1 MNVTIRPSEPR
12 DAEGLRDLFLQP
24 KAMRE
29 TLHLPHSTL
38 AMWQERLNNVP
49 VGVYSYVA
57 ELDGKIVG
65 NIALTQAQR
74 PRLIHSGTFG
84 LAVHDDYHGMGIGSL
99 MIETVLDLADN
110 WLNLLRLHIEVNTD
124 NKAAIALYS
133 KYGFDIEG
141 EALCSAFRDGEYIST
156 YYMAR
161 LKDQQ

>member
-1 MNVTIRPSEPR
+1 MNVSIRPTEPK

-29 TLHLPHSTL
+29 TLHLPHTTL
-38 AMWQERLNNVP
+38 AFWQERLNNIP

-65 NIALTQAQR
+65 NIALTQSQR
-74 PRLIHSGTFG
+74 PRLKHSATFG
-84 LAVHDDYHGMGIGSL
+84 LAVHDDYHGMGVGSQL
-99 MIETVLDLADN
+99 IETVLDLADN